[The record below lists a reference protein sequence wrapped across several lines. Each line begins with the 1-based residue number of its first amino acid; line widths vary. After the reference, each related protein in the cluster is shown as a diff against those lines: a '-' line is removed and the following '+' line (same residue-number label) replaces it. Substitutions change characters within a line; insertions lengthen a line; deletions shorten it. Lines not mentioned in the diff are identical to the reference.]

1 MVVVVLGAR
10 VPAAPPASPGTGSPG
25 EGRAG
30 PEGAGA
36 GDAPPTTGWSTEL
49 TSFTTGVSTGW
60 MIWSAGVPVW
70 GGWGTGPGGA
80 PPGEPP
86 EPGLGPWP
94 SPGDVPAPPDVVP
107 PPPALAPG
115 PAPSASRP
123 PGAAGSG
130 PGKARGSR
138 PKAAF

>member
-10 VPAAPPASPGTGSPG
+10 VPAAPPASPATGSPG

-60 MIWSAGVPVW
+60 MIWSAGVPVC
-70 GGWGTGPGGA
+70 GGWGTVPGGA

-86 EPGLGPWP
+86 KPGPEPWP
-94 SPGDVPAPPDVVP
+94 SPGDFPVPPADPRPAAARVVAPP
-107 PPPALAPG
+107 
-115 PAPSASRP
+115 PS
-123 PGAAGSG
+123 
-130 PGKARGSR
+130 
-138 PKAAF
+138 

>member
-10 VPAAPPASPGTGSPG
+10 VPAAPPASPATGSPG

-49 TSFTTGVSTGW
+49 TSFTAGVSTGW
-60 MIWSAGVPVW
+60 MIWSAGVPVC
-70 GGWGTGPGGA
+70 GGRGTRPRGA

-86 EPGLGPWP
+86 GPGAAPAPPLR
-94 SPGDVPAPPDVVP
+94 DVPAPPP
-107 PPPALAPG
+107 
-115 PAPSASRP
+115 
-123 PGAAGSG
+123 
-130 PGKARGSR
+130 
-138 PKAAF
+138 